1 MFQAVLDIHLQ
12 TSNGASKNWVMTT
25 TPITDLDTLEKQVD
39 ITIKNCKRSYN
50 NLPVCHVTIIVFD
63 IANKIITHYKD
74 INIKQYAYNE
84 PIMTTA
90 KLTNNTATKE
100 DYNTLF
106 SMYQYALIDMQ
117 KNNERR

>member
-12 TSNGASKNWVMTT
+12 TSNGASKNWVMAT

-39 ITIKNCKRSYN
+39 ITIQKCERSYQ
-50 NLPVCHVTIIVFD
+50 NLPICEITAIIFD
-63 IANKIITHYKD
+63 ISNKVITQYTA
-74 INIKQYAYNE
+74 IKLAEYPYNNSV
-84 PIMTTA
+84 MTTA
-90 KLTNNTATKE
+90 KLANNTATKE